1 MLYQKFTKGFSKI
14 GRQSSE
20 VGFYL
25 LRWNSDKPYNAPW
38 DLKWIVILE
47 KESRVWV
54 FATLTSV
61 KDLLIWTV
69 YAEQVSFAK
78 DVGIVNVW
86 EWWVFSPRK
95 QVWWAVKLD
104 VLLSL
109 VLITRL
115 TLSARL
121 EWERILK

>member
-38 DLKWIVILE
+38 DLKWNVILE
-47 KESRVWV
+47 KELWFWV

-61 KDLLIWTV
+61 KDLLIWTI
-69 YAEQVSFAK
+69 YAEQVSYAK
-78 DVGIVNVW
+78 DVGIVNIQSD
-86 EWWVFSPRK
+86 ECFHPENRSDG
-95 QVWWAVKLD
+95 L
-104 VLLSL
+104 
-109 VLITRL
+109 
-115 TLSARL
+115 
-121 EWERILK
+121 